1 MNSIYKITYND
12 HRIFRLLAKLMD
24 CSKAHLR

>member
-1 MNSIYKITYND
+1 MNSIHKITYND

-24 CSKAHLR
+24 YKAYLR